1 MGNNM
6 SAIGSINFN
15 FDDGFQSGIALLL
28 VKPPKEEI
36 CEKYDDCQLIAAP
49 GTPYLICR
57 FSGTS
62 SITRTFKKGNQLA
75 QKALDKLSMSGHC
88 DLLTHDVEDEHLLW
102 WEADKRRKF
111 IFVSTVSSPIKMSP
125 VIMTVYDDKG
135 NIVTSKPIIS
145 KYHKGFRFYRLSQ
158 TSEDL
163 YDAYRNMFL
172 AFESLLSSY
181 YPPQK
186 NEKEIVWIRRA
197 MNSASS
203 DLLLQT
209 LVKPGVHDHITN
221 IINMIYKSAR
231 LPLFHAKD
239 GRSYF
244 APLEKVADRK
254 VVSNALNLL
263 TQIVLRMADRWFK
276 TRRLS
281 GYINLNIFKEHSRS
295 FYQDLKWIFS
305 DKPIIS
311 MKSNPKSVDIKD
323 GFTFAATLR
332 EKSGNISKQNIFGE
346 FEVSMI
352 SSLGKLNSLY
362 IVKDS
367 SVVLGLT
374 PDTTINLDGFDDFQ
388 VELFIRYIDSNTP
401 KYIYPR

>member
-1 MGNNM
+1 
-6 SAIGSINFN
+6 
-15 FDDGFQSGIALLL
+15 
-28 VKPPKEEI
+28 
-36 CEKYDDCQLIAAP
+36 
-49 GTPYLICR
+49 
-57 FSGTS
+57 
-62 SITRTFKKGNQLA
+62 
-75 QKALDKLSMSGHC
+75 
-88 DLLTHDVEDEHLLW
+88 
-102 WEADKRRKF
+102 
-111 IFVSTVSSPIKMSP
+111 
-125 VIMTVYDDKG
+125 
-135 NIVTSKPIIS
+135 
-145 KYHKGFRFYRLSQ
+145 
-158 TSEDL
+158 
-163 YDAYRNMFL
+163 
-172 AFESLLSSY
+172 
-181 YPPQK
+181 
-186 NEKEIVWIRRA
+186 
-197 MNSASS
+197 
-203 DLLLQT
+203 
-209 LVKPGVHDHITN
+209 
-221 IINMIYKSAR
+221 MIYKSAR

-374 PDTTINLDGFDDFQ
+374 PDTTINLDGFNDFQ